1 MGAGSAGAATI
12 IARVVGKLLIGAMK
26 MADIIFGFV
35 VMVICAGAV
44 AFFMFLTATCFSAI
58 LEMKQQIADAEHIA
72 EVKSEEALEKL
83 LRGYEV
89 EGRTM
94 EEWFA
99 LIKKQE
105 AEHGTER
112 VDTGTLDGRSDV

>member
-1 MGAGSAGAATI
+1 
-12 IARVVGKLLIGAMK
+12 

-35 VMVICAGAV
+35 IMAICAGAV

-58 LEMKQQIADAEHIA
+58 LEMKQQIADAEHVA
-72 EVKSEEALEKL
+72 ELKSEEALEKF

-89 EGRTM
+89 EGRTLG
-94 EEWFA
+94 EWFA

-105 AEHGTER
+105 AENGIER
-112 VDTGTLDGRSDV
+112 ANEISPDR

>member
-1 MGAGSAGAATI
+1 
-12 IARVVGKLLIGAMK
+12 MK
-26 MADIIFGFV
+26 VADIIFVFV
-35 VMVICAGAV
+35 SMIICAAV
-44 AFFMFLTATCFSAI
+44 IAIFMFVASAYYSAI

-72 EVKSEEALEKL
+72 ELKSEEALEKF

-89 EGRTM
+89 EGRTL

-105 AEHGTER
+105 AENETER
-112 VDTGTLDGRSDV
+112 VDR